1 MAWIAGDRP
10 SEADRGVIVEVSAV
24 SWLDSIRFGSI

>member
-1 MAWIAGDRP
+1 MSWIDGDRR

-24 SWLDSIRFGSI
+24 SWLDSGSI